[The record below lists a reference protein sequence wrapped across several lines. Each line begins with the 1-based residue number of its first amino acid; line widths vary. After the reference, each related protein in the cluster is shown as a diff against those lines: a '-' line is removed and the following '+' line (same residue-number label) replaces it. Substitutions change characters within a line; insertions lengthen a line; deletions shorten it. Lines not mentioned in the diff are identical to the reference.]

1 MSTHGKNLYF
11 AIEDSAG
18 TTLRDLSANLNN
30 VDFNRSADVHDDT
43 TYSSDAIKG
52 RTKKGGLTDGQISL
66 AGFWD
71 KTALT
76 GTETVLD
83 SLVGL
88 FQPVDYEYGPEGNTA
103 GMYKK
108 SGKAVL
114 SAYNVSEPVGDLI
127 AFTATLD
134 LSGTPTNGTFSA

>member
-1 MSTHGKNLYF
+1 VSTHGKNLYF
-11 AIEDSAG
+11 AVEDSVG
-18 TTLRDLSANLNN
+18 TTLRNLSTNLNN
-30 VDFNRSADVHDDT
+30 VEFNRSPDVHEDT
-43 TYSSDAIKG
+43 TYGNTGK
-52 RTKKGGLTDGQISL
+52 TKKGGLTDGQINL

-88 FQPVDYEYGPEGNTA
+88 FDPVDFEWGPEGNST
-103 GMYKK
+103 GKIKK

-114 SAYNVSEPVGDLI
+114 SAYNVSAPVGNLI
-127 AFTATLD
+127 AFTAVLD
-134 LSGTPTNGTFSA
+134 MSGAITTGTFA